1 MTEPDSTGPG
11 GADAPLPASRAG
23 TDPKRDGR
31 RPGTSRDVP
40 GGGRLQRGFEHGL
53 SLAQLTVL
61 LPVVVLVLSAIGAF
75 VYGTVVV
82 VHFVLDIVSEPFA
95 VHNLR
100 LFLTEIDLYLIGATL
115 MIAAFGFY
123 ELFVA
128 KVGEAGGRRP
138 LPLPAW
144 LEMTD
149 LDDLKARVI
158 SMIILVTAVSFTD
171 VVLEFG
177 HALDVLYLGAG
188 VAIFIGALTVYLRFG
203 SSRNRD

>member
-1 MTEPDSTGPG
+1 MGKYGHVTAPGSTEPGTGPG
-11 GADAPLPASRAG
+11 S
-23 TDPKRDGR
+23 
-31 RPGTSRDVP
+31 SRDRSV
-40 GGGRLQRGFEHGL
+40 GGRLQRGFEHGL

-61 LPVVVLVLSAIGAF
+61 LPVVVLLLSAFGAF

-82 VHFVLDIVSEPFA
+82 IHFVDDIASEPFA

-100 LFLTEIDLYLIGATL
+100 LFLTEIDLFLIGATL

-128 KVGEAGGRRP
+128 KVGDAGGRRP

-144 LEMTD
+144 LEMED
-149 LDDLKARVI
+149 LDDLKVRVL

-177 HALDVLYLGAG
+177 KALDVLYLGAG
-188 VAIFIGALTVYLRFG
+188 VAIFIVALTVYLRFG
-203 SSRNRD
+203 SSGNRD

>member
-1 MTEPDSTGPG
+1 MSHVTEPGSAEPGDGPG
-11 GADAPLPASRAG
+11 SSRN
-23 TDPKRDGR
+23 
-31 RPGTSRDVP
+31 VP
-40 GGGRLQRGFEHGL
+40 SGGRLQRGFEHGL
-53 SLAQLTVL
+53 ALAQLTVL
-61 LPVVVLVLSAIGAF
+61 LPVVVLLLSAFGAF

-82 VHFVLDIVSEPFA
+82 IHFVLDIAAEPFA

-115 MIAAFGFY
+115 MIAAFGLY
-123 ELFVA
+123 ELFVS
-128 KVGEAGGRRP
+128 KVGAAGGRRP

-149 LDDLKARVI
+149 LDDLKARVL

-177 HALDVLYLGAG
+177 EALDVLYLGAG

>member
-1 MTEPDSTGPG
+1 M
-11 GADAPLPASRAG
+11 
-23 TDPKRDGR
+23 
-31 RPGTSRDVP
+31 
-40 GGGRLQRGFEHGL
+40 QRGFEHGL

-61 LPVVVLVLSAIGAF
+61 LPVVVLLLSAFGAF

-82 VHFVLDIVSEPFA
+82 IHFVFDIAAEPFA

-115 MIAAFGFY
+115 MIAAFGLY

-128 KVGEAGGRRP
+128 KVGAAGGRRP

-158 SMIILVTAVSFTD
+158 SMIILVTSVTFAD
-171 VVLEFG
+171 VLLEF
-177 HALDVLYLGAG
+177 HDELDVLYLGAG
-188 VAIFIGALTVYLRFG
+188 VAVFIVALTVYLRFG
-203 SSRNRD
+203 SSYNRD

>member
-1 MTEPDSTGPG
+1 MTEPGSDGPG
-11 GADAPLPASRAG
+11 GGPGSSRNV
-23 TDPKRDGR
+23 
-31 RPGTSRDVP
+31 S
-40 GGGRLQRGFEHGL
+40 GGGRLQRGFEQGL

-61 LPVVVLVLSAIGAF
+61 LPVVVLLLSAFGAF
-75 VYGTVVV
+75 IYGTVVV
-82 VHFVLDIVSEPFA
+82 VHFVLDIVAEPFA

-149 LDDLKARVI
+149 LDDLKARVL
-158 SMIILVTAVSFTD
+158 SMIILVTAVSFAD

-188 VAIFIGALTVYLRFG
+188 VAIFIVALTVYLRFG
-203 SSRNRD
+203 SSRSRD

>member
-1 MTEPDSTGPG
+1 MTEPESTGPG
-11 GADAPLPASRAG
+11 G
-23 TDPKRDGR
+23 
-31 RPGTSRDVP
+31 RPGSNRDIP

-61 LPVVVLVLSAIGAF
+61 LPVVVLLLSAIGAF
-75 VYGTVVV
+75 IYGTVVV
-82 VHFVLDIVSEPFA
+82 VHFVVDIAHEPFA

-100 LFLTEIDLYLIGATL
+100 LFLTEIDLFLIGATL

-123 ELFVA
+123 ELFVS
-128 KVGEAGGRRP
+128 KVGAAGGRRP
-138 LPLPAW
+138 LALPAW

-177 HALDVLYLGAG
+177 HETLDVLYLGAG
-188 VAIFIGALTVYLRFG
+188 VAVFIGSLTVYLRFG
-203 SSRNRD
+203 SGRNRD

>member
-1 MTEPDSTGPG
+1 MSHVTEPGSAEPGDGPG
-11 GADAPLPASRAG
+11 SSRN
-23 TDPKRDGR
+23 
-31 RPGTSRDVP
+31 VP
-40 GGGRLQRGFEHGL
+40 SGGRLQRGFEQGL

-61 LPVVVLVLSAIGAF
+61 LPVVVLLLSAVGAF
-75 VYGTVVV
+75 VYGTIVV
-82 VHFVLDIVSEPFA
+82 VHFVVDIISEPFA

-115 MIAAFGFY
+115 MIAAFGLY
-123 ELFVA
+123 ELFVS

-138 LPLPAW
+138 LRLPAW

-177 HALDVLYLGAG
+177 KALDVLYLGAG

>member
-1 MTEPDSTGPG
+1 M
-11 GADAPLPASRAG
+11 
-23 TDPKRDGR
+23 
-31 RPGTSRDVP
+31 
-40 GGGRLQRGFEHGL
+40 QRGFEHGL
-53 SLAQLTVL
+53 ALAQLTVL
-61 LPVVVLVLSAIGAF
+61 LPVVVLLLSAFGAF

-82 VHFVLDIVSEPFA
+82 IHFVSDIAAEPFA

-115 MIAAFGFY
+115 MIAAFGLY

-128 KVGEAGGRRP
+128 KVGAAGGRRP

-149 LDDLKARVI
+149 LDDLKARVL

-171 VVLEFG
+171 IVLEFG
-177 HALDVLYLGAG
+177 EALDVLYLGAG
-188 VAIFIGALTVYLRFG
+188 VAIFIGGAHRLPAVWLKPQSRLKRALEPAGEPAQRRGQGPLGQWPDQACHQAAQRG
-203 SSRNRD
+203 GQRQP

>member
-1 MTEPDSTGPG
+1 MGKYVHVTEPGSAEPGDGPG
-11 GADAPLPASRAG
+11 S
-23 TDPKRDGR
+23 
-31 RPGTSRDVP
+31 SRDVP
-40 GGGRLQRGFEHGL
+40 SGGRLQRGFEQGL

-61 LPVVVLVLSAIGAF
+61 LPVVVLLLSAFGAF
-75 VYGTVVV
+75 IYGTVVV
-82 VHFVLDIVSEPFA
+82 VHFVENIASEPFA

-123 ELFVA
+123 ELFVS
-128 KVGEAGGRRP
+128 KVGRAGGRRP

-144 LEMTD
+144 LEMED

-158 SMIILVTAVSFTD
+158 SMIILVTAVTFTD
-171 VVLEFG
+171 VLLEFQEDE
-177 HALDVLYLGAG
+177 LDVLYLGAG

>member
-1 MTEPDSTGPG
+1 MSHVAEPGSAEPGDGPG
-11 GADAPLPASRAG
+11 SGRNAPS
-23 TDPKRDGR
+23 
-31 RPGTSRDVP
+31 
-40 GGGRLQRGFEHGL
+40 GGRMQRGFEHGL

-61 LPVVVLVLSAIGAF
+61 LPVVVLLLSAFGAF

-82 VHFVLDIVSEPFA
+82 IHFVFDIAAQPFA

-100 LFLTEIDLYLIGATL
+100 LFLIEIDLYLIGATL
-115 MIAAFGFY
+115 MIAAFGLY

-128 KVGEAGGRRP
+128 KVGAAGGRRP

-158 SMIILVTAVSFTD
+158 SMIILVTAVTFAD
-171 VVLEFG
+171 VLLEF
-177 HALDVLYLGAG
+177 HDELDVLYLGAG
-188 VAIFIGALTVYLRFG
+188 VAVFIVALTVYLRFG
-203 SSRNRD
+203 SSYNRD

>member
-1 MTEPDSTGPG
+1 MSPVTEPGSSEPGAGPG
-11 GADAPLPASRAG
+11 ASRVG
-23 TDPKRDGR
+23 TGAKRDGR
-31 RPGTSRDVP
+31 QQSGRDGTGTD
-40 GGGRLQRGFEHGL
+40 RLRRGFEHGL

-61 LPVVVLVLSAIGAF
+61 LPVVVLLLSAVGAF

-82 VHFVLDIVSEPFA
+82 IHFVKDIISEPFA

-128 KVGEAGGRRP
+128 KMGEAGGRRP
-138 LPLPAW
+138 LPLPGW
-144 LEMTD
+144 LEMAD
-149 LDDLKARVI
+149 LDDLKVRVL
-158 SMIILVTAVSFTD
+158 SMIILVTAVSFAD

-177 HALDVLYLGAG
+177 KALDVLYLGAG
-188 VAIFIGALTVYLRFG
+188 VAIFTVALTLYLRFG
-203 SSRNRD
+203 SGHSHD

>member
-1 MTEPDSTGPG
+1 MSHVTEPGSAEPGGGPG
-11 GADAPLPASRAG
+11 S
-23 TDPKRDGR
+23 
-31 RPGTSRDVP
+31 SRDRSD
-40 GGGRLQRGFEHGL
+40 GGRLQRGFEHGL
-53 SLAQLTVL
+53 ALAQLTVL
-61 LPVVVLVLSAIGAF
+61 LPVVVLLLSAFGAF

-82 VHFVLDIVSEPFA
+82 IHFVSDIASEPFA

-123 ELFVA
+123 ELFVS
-128 KVGEAGGRRP
+128 KVGAAGGRRP

-158 SMIILVTAVSFTD
+158 SMIILVTAVTFTD
-171 VVLEFG
+171 VLLEFQEDE
-177 HALDVLYLGAG
+177 LDVLYLGAG

-203 SSRNRD
+203 SGRRRD

>member
-1 MTEPDSTGPG
+1 MSHVTEPGSAEPGDGPG
-11 GADAPLPASRAG
+11 SSRNAPS
-23 TDPKRDGR
+23 
-31 RPGTSRDVP
+31 
-40 GGGRLQRGFEHGL
+40 GGRLQRGFEHGL

-61 LPVVVLVLSAIGAF
+61 LPVVVLLLSAFGAF

-82 VHFVLDIVSEPFA
+82 IHFVFDIAAEPFA

-115 MIAAFGFY
+115 MIAAFGLY

-128 KVGEAGGRRP
+128 KVGAAGGRRP

-158 SMIILVTAVSFTD
+158 SMIILVTAVTFAD
-171 VVLEFG
+171 VLLEF
-177 HALDVLYLGAG
+177 HDELDVLYLGTG
-188 VAIFIGALTVYLRFG
+188 VAVFIVALTVYLRFG
-203 SSRNRD
+203 SSYNRD

>member
-1 MTEPDSTGPG
+1 MSHVTEPGSAEPGDGPG
-11 GADAPLPASRAG
+11 S
-23 TDPKRDGR
+23 
-31 RPGTSRDVP
+31 SQNVP
-40 GGGRLQRGFEHGL
+40 GGGRMQRGFEHGL
-53 SLAQLTVL
+53 ALAQLTVL
-61 LPVVVLVLSAIGAF
+61 LPVVVLLLSAFGAF

-82 VHFVLDIVSEPFA
+82 IHFVADIAAEPFA

-115 MIAAFGFY
+115 MIAAFGLY
-123 ELFVA
+123 ELFVS
-128 KVGEAGGRRP
+128 KVGAAGGRRP

-149 LDDLKARVI
+149 LDDLKARVL

-177 HALDVLYLGAG
+177 EALDVLYLGAG

>member
-1 MTEPDSTGPG
+1 MAHVTEPGSTEPGPG
-11 GADAPLPASRAG
+11 PGASQ
-23 TDPKRDGR
+23 DG
-31 RPGTSRDVP
+31 SVS
-40 GGGRLQRGFEHGL
+40 GRLQRGFEHGL

-61 LPVVVLVLSAIGAF
+61 LPVVVLLLSAFGAF

-82 VHFVLDIVSEPFA
+82 IHFVEDIASEPFA

-123 ELFVA
+123 ELFVS
-128 KVGEAGGRRP
+128 KVGKAGGRRP

-144 LEMTD
+144 LEMDD

-158 SMIILVTAVSFTD
+158 SMIILVSAVTFTD
-171 VVLEFG
+171 VLLEFQKDE
-177 HALDVLYLGAG
+177 LDVLYLGAG

>member
-1 MTEPDSTGPG
+1 MSHVTEPGSAEPGDGPG
-11 GADAPLPASRAG
+11 SSRN
-23 TDPKRDGR
+23 
-31 RPGTSRDVP
+31 VP
-40 GGGRLQRGFEHGL
+40 SGGRLQRGFEHGL

-61 LPVVVLVLSAIGAF
+61 LPVVVLLLSAFGAF
-75 VYGTVVV
+75 VYGTIVVI
-82 VHFVLDIVSEPFA
+82 HFVVDIISEPFA

-115 MIAAFGFY
+115 MIAAFGLY
-123 ELFVA
+123 ELFVS

-177 HALDVLYLGAG
+177 KALDVLYLGAG

>member
-1 MTEPDSTGPG
+1 MSHVTEPGSTEPGAGPG
-11 GADAPLPASRAG
+11 SSR
-23 TDPKRDGR
+23 
-31 RPGTSRDVP
+31 
-40 GGGRLQRGFEHGL
+40 GGSGSGRLQRGFEHGL

-61 LPVVVLVLSAIGAF
+61 LPVVVLLLSAFGAF
-75 VYGTVVV
+75 IYGTVVV
-82 VHFVLDIVSEPFA
+82 VHFVMEIAHSPFA

-128 KVGEAGGRRP
+128 KMGEAGGRRP

-158 SMIILVTAVSFTD
+158 SMIILVTSVTFTD
-171 VVLEFG
+171 VLLEFQENE
-177 HALDVLYLGAG
+177 LEVLYLGAG
-188 VAIFIGALTVYLRFG
+188 VAVFIGALTVYLRFG

>member
-1 MTEPDSTGPG
+1 MSHVTEPGSAEPGDGPG
-11 GADAPLPASRAG
+11 SSRN
-23 TDPKRDGR
+23 
-31 RPGTSRDVP
+31 VP
-40 GGGRLQRGFEHGL
+40 SGGRLQRGFEHGL
-53 SLAQLTVL
+53 ALAQLTVL
-61 LPVVVLVLSAIGAF
+61 LPVVVLLLSAFGAF

-82 VHFVLDIVSEPFA
+82 IHFVLDIAAEPFA

-115 MIAAFGFY
+115 MIAAFGLY
-123 ELFVA
+123 ELFVS

-177 HALDVLYLGAG
+177 KALDVLYLGAG

>member
-1 MTEPDSTGPG
+1 MGKYVHVTEPGSAEPGDGPG
-11 GADAPLPASRAG
+11 S
-23 TDPKRDGR
+23 
-31 RPGTSRDVP
+31 SRDVP
-40 GGGRLQRGFEHGL
+40 SGGRLQRGFEQGL

-61 LPVVVLVLSAIGAF
+61 LPVVVLLLSAFGAF
-75 VYGTVVV
+75 IYGTVVV
-82 VHFVLDIVSEPFA
+82 VHFVENIASEPFA

-123 ELFVA
+123 ELFVS
-128 KVGEAGGRRP
+128 KVGRAGGRRP

-144 LEMTD
+144 LEMED

-158 SMIILVTAVSFTD
+158 SMIILVTAVTFTN
-171 VVLEFG
+171 VLLEFQEDE
-177 HALDVLYLGAG
+177 LNVLYLGAG

>member
-1 MTEPDSTGPG
+1 MGKYVHVTEPGSAEPGDGPG
-11 GADAPLPASRAG
+11 S
-23 TDPKRDGR
+23 
-31 RPGTSRDVP
+31 SRDVP

-61 LPVVVLVLSAIGAF
+61 LPVVVLLLSAFGAF
-75 VYGTVVV
+75 IYGTVVV
-82 VHFVLDIVSEPFA
+82 VHFVENIASEPFA

-123 ELFVA
+123 ELFVS
-128 KVGEAGGRRP
+128 KVGRAGGQRP

-144 LEMTD
+144 LEMED

-158 SMIILVTAVSFTD
+158 SMIILVTAVTFAD
-171 VVLEFG
+171 VLLEFQEDE
-177 HALDVLYLGAG
+177 LDVLYLGAG

>member
-1 MTEPDSTGPG
+1 MSHVTEPGSAEPG
-11 GADAPLPASRAG
+11 DESGSSPN
-23 TDPKRDGR
+23 
-31 RPGTSRDVP
+31 VP
-40 GGGRLQRGFEHGL
+40 SGGRMQRGFEHGL
-53 SLAQLTVL
+53 ALAQLTVL
-61 LPVVVLVLSAIGAF
+61 LPVVVLLLSAFGAF

-82 VHFVLDIVSEPFA
+82 IHFVADIAAEPFA

-115 MIAAFGFY
+115 MIAAFGLY

-128 KVGEAGGRRP
+128 KVGAAGGRRP

-149 LDDLKARVI
+149 LDDLKARVL

-177 HALDVLYLGAG
+177 EALDVLYLGAG

>member
-1 MTEPDSTGPG
+1 MAHVTEPGSTEA
-11 GADAPLPASRAG
+11 GAGAGSSRAG
-23 TDPKRDGR
+23 AGANRDGR
-31 RPGTSRDVP
+31 PESGQHGPGP
-40 GGGRLQRGFEHGL
+40 ERLRRGFEHGL

-61 LPVVVLVLSAIGAF
+61 LPVVVLLLSALGAF
-75 VYGTVVV
+75 VYGTIVV
-82 VHFVLDIVSEPFA
+82 VHFVKDIISEPFA

-128 KVGEAGGRRP
+128 KMGEAGGRRP

-144 LEMTD
+144 LEMAD
-149 LDDLKARVI
+149 LDDLKARVL

-177 HALDVLYLGAG
+177 KALDVLYLGAG
-188 VAIFIGALTVYLRFG
+188 VAIFIVALTVYLRFG

>member
-1 MTEPDSTGPG
+1 MSHVTEPGSAEPG
-11 GADAPLPASRAG
+11 DEPGSSRN
-23 TDPKRDGR
+23 
-31 RPGTSRDVP
+31 VP
-40 GGGRLQRGFEHGL
+40 GGGRMQRGFEHGL
-53 SLAQLTVL
+53 ALAQLTVL
-61 LPVVVLVLSAIGAF
+61 LPVVVLLLSAFGAF

-82 VHFVLDIVSEPFA
+82 IHFVADIAAEPFA

-115 MIAAFGFY
+115 MIAAFGLY
-123 ELFVA
+123 ELFVS
-128 KVGEAGGRRP
+128 KVGAAGGRRP

-149 LDDLKARVI
+149 LDDLKARVL

-177 HALDVLYLGAG
+177 EALDVLYLGAG

>member
-1 MTEPDSTGPG
+1 MSHVTEPGSAEPG
-11 GADAPLPASRAG
+11 DGLGSSRNAPS
-23 TDPKRDGR
+23 
-31 RPGTSRDVP
+31 
-40 GGGRLQRGFEHGL
+40 GGRLQRGFEHGL

-61 LPVVVLVLSAIGAF
+61 LPVVVLLLSAFGAF

-82 VHFVLDIVSEPFA
+82 IHFVFDIAAEPFA

-115 MIAAFGFY
+115 MIAAFGLY

-128 KVGEAGGRRP
+128 KVGAAGGRRP

-158 SMIILVTAVSFTD
+158 SMIILVTAVTFAD
-171 VVLEFG
+171 VLLEF
-177 HALDVLYLGAG
+177 HDELDVLYLGTG
-188 VAIFIGALTVYLRFG
+188 VAVFIVALTVYLRFG
-203 SSRNRD
+203 SSYNRD

>member
-1 MTEPDSTGPG
+1 MGKYVRVTEPGSAEPG
-11 GADAPLPASRAG
+11 
-23 TDPKRDGR
+23 DGS
-31 RPGTSRDVP
+31 SRDVP
-40 GGGRLQRGFEHGL
+40 SGGRLQRGFEHGL

-61 LPVVVLVLSAIGAF
+61 LPVVVLLLSAFGAF
-75 VYGTVVV
+75 IYGTVIVI
-82 VHFVLDIVSEPFA
+82 HFVQDIASEPFA

-123 ELFVA
+123 ELFVS
-128 KVGEAGGRRP
+128 KVGRAGGRRP

-144 LEMTD
+144 LEMED

-158 SMIILVTAVSFTD
+158 SMIILVTAVTFTD
-171 VVLEFG
+171 VLLEFQEDE
-177 HALDVLYLGAG
+177 LDVLYLGAG
-188 VAIFIGALTVYLRFG
+188 VAIFIGALTIYLRFG

>member
-1 MTEPDSTGPG
+1 MTEPGPG
-11 GADAPLPASRAG
+11 GPGGGPGSSRNAAD
-23 TDPKRDGR
+23 
-31 RPGTSRDVP
+31 
-40 GGGRLQRGFEHGL
+40 GGRLQRGFEQGL
-53 SLAQLTVL
+53 SLAQVTVL
-61 LPVVVLVLSAIGAF
+61 LPVVVLLVSAIGAF

-82 VHFVLDIVSEPFA
+82 VDFVADIASQPFA

-128 KVGEAGGRRP
+128 KVGSAGGRRA
-138 LPLPAW
+138 LPLPGW

-149 LDDLKARVI
+149 LDDLKARVL
-158 SMIILVTAVSFTD
+158 SMIILVTAVSFAD
-171 VVLEFG
+171 QLLEFG
-177 HALDVLYLGAG
+177 HALDILYLGAG
-188 VAIFIGALTVYLRFG
+188 AAIFIGALTVYLRFG

>member
-1 MTEPDSTGPG
+1 MSHVTEPGSAEPGDGPG
-11 GADAPLPASRAG
+11 PSRNAS
-23 TDPKRDGR
+23 
-31 RPGTSRDVP
+31 S
-40 GGGRLQRGFEHGL
+40 GGRLQRGFEHGL

-61 LPVVVLVLSAIGAF
+61 LPVVVLLLSAFGAF

-82 VHFVLDIVSEPFA
+82 IHFVFDIAAEPFA

-115 MIAAFGFY
+115 MIAAFGLY

-128 KVGEAGGRRP
+128 KVGAAGGRRP

-158 SMIILVTAVSFTD
+158 SMIILVTSVTFAD
-171 VVLEFG
+171 VLLEF
-177 HALDVLYLGAG
+177 HDELDVLYLGAG
-188 VAIFIGALTVYLRFG
+188 VAVFIVALTVYLRFG
-203 SSRNRD
+203 SSYNRD

>member
-1 MTEPDSTGPG
+1 MGKYGHVTEPGSTEPG
-11 GADAPLPASRAG
+11 AE
-23 TDPKRDGR
+23 
-31 RPGTSRDVP
+31 PGSSPDRSV
-40 GGGRLQRGFEHGL
+40 GGRLQRGFEHGL

-61 LPVVVLVLSAIGAF
+61 LPVVVLLLSAFGAF

-82 VHFVLDIVSEPFA
+82 IHFIEDIAAEPFA

-123 ELFVA
+123 ELFVS
-128 KVGEAGGRRP
+128 KVGKAGGRRP

-144 LEMTD
+144 LEMED

-158 SMIILVTAVSFTD
+158 SMIILVTAVTFVD
-171 VVLEFG
+171 VLLEFQEDE
-177 HALDVLYLGAG
+177 LDVLYLGAG

-203 SSRNRD
+203 SSRNRG

>member
-1 MTEPDSTGPG
+1 VHVTEPGSAGSGDGPG
-11 GADAPLPASRAG
+11 SSRN
-23 TDPKRDGR
+23 
-31 RPGTSRDVP
+31 VP
-40 GGGRLQRGFEHGL
+40 SGGRLQRGFEHGL

-61 LPVVVLVLSAIGAF
+61 LPVVVLLLSAFGAF

-82 VHFVLDIVSEPFA
+82 IHFVTDIAAEPFA

-115 MIAAFGFY
+115 MIAAFGLY

-128 KVGEAGGRRP
+128 KVGAAGGRRP

-158 SMIILVTAVSFTD
+158 SMIILVTAVTFAD
-171 VVLEFG
+171 VLLEF
-177 HALDVLYLGAG
+177 HDELDVLYLGTG
-188 VAIFIGALTVYLRFG
+188 VAVFIVALTVYLRFG
-203 SSRNRD
+203 SSYNRD